1 MALIGNYTVGGRIIG
16 RKFNN
21 AVSGIPESISPTA
34 TYKNRFIDAFSK
46 LAGTPNGYSN
56 PGAWVLPLT
65 AGGMSSYKQMET
77 SIQTSLA
84 ILVAGI
90 NLDSNINGSIAI
102 TQAQL
107 DQIANLTA
115 AISGNINT
123 TQAQLAAVSAMQ
135 ASITASMTITNAQM
149 GAIIDM
155 LASLSGSFNLTNA
168 GNFATAEIAADMSV
182 STGAVVT
189 PTQIANEVF
198 DNQDVETGYT
208 LRKSLRLMLSALSG
222 KISGAGTPTVTIR
235 NVTDTKDRIV
245 AGVDVDGN
253 RTSITTDV
261 D

>member
-65 AGGMSSYKQMET
+65 AGGMSSYRQLET

-90 NLDSNINGSIAI
+90 NLDSSINGSIAI

-115 AISGNINT
+115 AISGNIST
-123 TQAQLAAVSAMQ
+123 TQAQLAAVSALQ
-135 ASITASMTITNAQM
+135 ASITASMTITDAQL

-155 LASLSGSFNLTNA
+155 LAALNASFNLTNA
-168 GNFATAEIAADMSV
+168 NNFATANLEADLSLTTGGVATPAQIAAEVWDTILADHQATG
-182 STGAVVT
+182 STG
-189 PTQIANEVF
+189 
-198 DNQDVETGYT
+198 
-208 LRKSLRLMLSALSG
+208 KALSDAG
-222 KISGAGTPTVTIR
+222 GAGNPWSSDLSSNNSPGTFGERVQ
-235 NVTDTKDRIV
+235 KLLK
-245 AGVDVDGN
+245 
-253 RTSITTDV
+253 TSKFIGLK
-261 D
+261 